1 MAFSPNSLAVK
12 ELETASVV
20 ATAPFPIGVAIGYD
34 SAIVIPN
41 KAIRGISKAA
51 ALKSGDCVAIV
62 TEGEAVVQIGAAVPE
77 MGMPLKANAA
87 GQLVPASPTDSVIGR
102 SITTATSAGQYI
114 VVYITREK

>member
-1 MAFSPNSLAVK
+1 MAFSPNLLAIK

-20 ATAPFPIGVAIGYD
+20 AAAPFPVGVAIGYD
-34 SAIVIPN
+34 SVIAAPG
-41 KAIRGISKAA
+41 KAVRGISKVAA
-51 ALKSGDCVAIV
+51 KSGDCVAIV
-62 TEGEAVVQIGAAVPE
+62 TEGEAVAQIGAAVPE
-77 MGMPLKANAA
+77 MGISLKANAA